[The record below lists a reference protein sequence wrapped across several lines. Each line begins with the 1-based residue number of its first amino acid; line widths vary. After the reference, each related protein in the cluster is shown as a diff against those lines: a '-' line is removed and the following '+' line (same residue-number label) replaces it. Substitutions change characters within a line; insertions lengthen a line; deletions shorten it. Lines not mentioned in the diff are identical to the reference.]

1 MIRSVLAILTGI
13 VVLTVASFT
22 IEAVANPL
30 MRWMFSDVLSNETTI
45 NHDVP
50 ARLLMLVYTT
60 LCVAGGGYVAAWVA
74 GCSEVRHAVIM
85 GTIQLAMTVGAL
97 IALPGNA
104 PLWFWI
110 AGMALMVPAA
120 WCGGI
125 IRAKRATVG
134 N

>member
-13 VVLTVASFT
+13 VVLTIASFT

-30 MRWMFSDVLSNETTI
+30 MRWMFSDAASNETTV
-45 NHDVP
+45 NHSVP

-60 LCVAGGGYVAAWVA
+60 LCVAAGGYVAAWVA
-74 GCSEVRHAVIM
+74 GRSEARHAVIM
-85 GTIQLAMTVGAL
+85 GMIQLAMTVGAM

-110 AGMALMVPAA
+110 AGMALMAPAA

-125 IRAKRATVG
+125 IRAKQATG
-134 N
+134 GD